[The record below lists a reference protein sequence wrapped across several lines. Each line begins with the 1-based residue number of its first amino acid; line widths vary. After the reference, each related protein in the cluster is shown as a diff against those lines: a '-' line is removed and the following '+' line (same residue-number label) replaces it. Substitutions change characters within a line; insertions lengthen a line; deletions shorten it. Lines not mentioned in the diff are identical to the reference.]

1 MEHQWAENYRTVDG
15 SILHEKAHGGGTE
28 SRGDLLIVRAM
39 RIHSAVLGVSGE
51 CDVVE
56 FHRSENGVTLQG
68 RDGLW
73 SPFPIEYKRGKP
85 KPHDADELQLCAQA
99 MCLEEMLCCQISDG
113 ALFYG
118 EPRRRTP
125 VAFTDELRQRVRD
138 SLAEMHDYLRR
149 GCTPKVK
156 PQKGCSACSL
166 KELCLPE
173 LMKAKPVSGAHGRVR
188 NRQSVAPFAGAW
200 IEIVNLG
207 GCYILVA
214 SLPSRERGLKF
225 VAVGAQTNSFASLPS
240 RERGLKFLQ
249 GRSCARSLR
258 VAPFAE
264 AWIEMRYTRLPRRRV
279 MSLPSRSDTDSR
291 IASLPSNLAPVPI
304 PHNLSP
310 TPTKTF
316 AHVMTHVL

>member
-28 SRGDLLIVRAM
+28 SRGDLLI
-39 RIHSAVLGVSGE
+39 
-51 CDVVE
+51 
-56 FHRSENGVTLQG
+56 ENGVTLQG

-125 VAFTDELRQRVRD
+125 VEFTDELRQRVRD

-156 PQKGCSACSL
+156 PQKSCSACSL

-173 LMKAKPVSGAHGRVR
+173 LMKAKSVSGYLK
-188 NRQSVAPFAGAW
+188 GAM
-200 IEIVNLG
+200 E
-207 GCYILVA
+207 
-214 SLPSRERGLKF
+214 E
-225 VAVGAQTNSFASLPS
+225 
-240 RERGLKFLQ
+240 
-249 GRSCARSLR
+249 
-258 VAPFAE
+258 
-264 AWIEMRYTRLPRRRV
+264 
-279 MSLPSRSDTDSR
+279 
-291 IASLPSNLAPVPI
+291 
-304 PHNLSP
+304 
-310 TPTKTF
+310 
-316 AHVMTHVL
+316 